1 MRGPIT
7 LDHQLKDILKNQS
20 IEPKFFSH
28 HFLLTALKYG
38 TVLIVTYKIDS
49 CKEFKSKTSPFIK
62 IKSNSIFSVHDVY
75 GVKLLS
81 RLRLNFSHLN
91 EHKVRHGFKDG
102 TNCMCDCDS
111 ATETTLHFLLQCQE
125 YQTIR
130 LEPLNGI
137 YNLDPKIKE
146 LSNDKRLTFIIIR
159 IKVI

>member
-1 MRGPIT
+1 MRGAIT

-20 IEPKFFSH
+20 IEPKFFSY
-28 HFLLTALKYG
+28 HFLLTASKYG
-38 TVLIVTYKIDS
+38 TVLIVTYNIDS
-49 CKEFKSKTSPFIK
+49 CKEFKSKISPSIK

-91 EHKVRHGFKDG
+91 EHKVRHSFKDG
-102 TNCMCDCDS
+102 TNCMCDCGS
-111 ATETTLHFLLQCQE
+111 ATETTLHFLLQCQG

-130 LEPLNGI
+130 LESLNSI
-137 YNLDPKIKE
+137 YKLDPKIKK
-146 LSNDKRLTFIIIR
+146 LSNDKRLAFIIIR